1 MKVSCNYPV
10 DWTHLKLVGRPH
22 QIVPWFLKQT
32 TFFLTCGNV
41 LHYRIRYDVFSEKF
55 VYTFYLMCFTDM
67 VASVFKSLTFLY
79 WISEL
84 SLTWNFEVL
93 EKFIYYRLQCFH
105 QSEGV
110 RVKIS
115 QWEDG
120 KSWMVGIWQ
129 QIILTIWA
137 FFKAKNNI
145 LEIMSIY

>member
-22 QIVPWFLKQT
+22 QIVPWFLKKT
-32 TFFLTCGNV
+32 TFSLTCGNV

-129 QIILTIWA
+129 QIILTIWTS
-137 FFKAKNNI
+137 FKAKNNI